1 MLEERFSFLKIY
13 LAVNLICVLFGNHMD
28 FISRED
34 ILKKKRPKKNPE
46 IIFTSVILAKE
57 FHKNNPLLWLEP
69 MSVSD
74 STACVYILYDLSAL
88 GTWVGFERTD
98 ALFANAF
105 SVVLLNRLH
114 TEWPEI
120 YS

>member
-1 MLEERFSFLKIY
+1 MYFFGTIW
-13 LAVNLICVLFGNHMD
+13 ILFQGKTY
-28 FISRED
+28 F
-34 ILKKKRPKKNPE
+34 KKKKRRPKKNPE
-46 IIFTSVILAKE
+46 IIFTSVILAKK
-57 FHKNNPLLWLEP
+57 FHKNNPLLWVEP
-69 MSVSD
+69 MSVSY

-88 GTWVGFERTD
+88 GTWIDFERTD

-105 SVVLLNRLH
+105 SVLLLNRLH